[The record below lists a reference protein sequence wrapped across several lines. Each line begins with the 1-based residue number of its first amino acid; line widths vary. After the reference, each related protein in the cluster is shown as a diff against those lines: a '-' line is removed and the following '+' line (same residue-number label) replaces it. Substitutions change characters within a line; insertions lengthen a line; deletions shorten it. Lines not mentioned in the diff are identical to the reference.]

1 MRIKFNSYITFNLI
15 FNEQTIFSVS
25 LYNKHFALVL
35 SWFAVTGPTTH
46 SPALADHAPEEIEGE
61 EDGDEDE
68 EED

>member
-1 MRIKFNSYITFNLI
+1 MNKQSLVIRY
-15 FNEQTIFSVS
+15 